1 MQAPGRAAANRR
13 RTRRIA
19 PAPHA
24 GVGREQLSLLLL
36 VSMLAVVLNGCSG
49 VPMLPAREKKTEMR
63 VLFAGSL
70 ILPFDDLEHAF
81 EEQHPNVDVLMEG
94 HGSIQCIRQ
103 VTELER
109 LADVIAVA
117 DYSLIPLLM
126 YETSDP
132 ETGDPYADWTLE
144 FATNELGLAYTD
156 GSAYAGEINADNW
169 YQILSRPDLVFGI
182 SDPRFDACG
191 YRAMMLGQL
200 AVAHY
205 GEPDLFNDLFSDRFT
220 QRVEVQYDNQAQHDD
235 SDTIL
240 IPEVLRPR
248 NDGGLVMR
256 GSSVQLLGILESGDL
271 DYGFEYLSVSRQ
283 RDLNFLALPEEINL
297 SSEAHQDNYSRA
309 RVKLAY
315 QRFASVNPEFEGK
328 TIHYGLTIPSNAPHP
343 DLAVELIQFLLGPDG
358 QRIMAENHHPMI
370 LPPIVDDEEAL
381 PPGLMP

>member
-1 MQAPGRAAANRR
+1 MNRKK
-13 RTRRIA
+13 
-19 PAPHA
+19 
-24 GVGREQLSLLLL
+24 LSLLLL
-36 VSMLAVVLNGCSG
+36 VSLLAVVLTGCSG
-49 VPMLPAREKKTEMR
+49 GVPVLPAHEKKREMR

-81 EEQHPNVDVLMEG
+81 EEQHPDVDVLMEG

-109 LADVIAVA
+109 VADVIAVA

-132 ETGDPYADWTLE
+132 ETGEPYADWTLQ
-144 FATNELGLAYTD
+144 FATNELGLAFTD
-156 GSAYAGEINADNW
+156 GSAYGEEINADNW
-169 YQILSRPDLVFGI
+169 YRILSRPDLVFGI

-191 YRAMMLGQL
+191 YRAMMLAQL

-205 GEPDLFNDLFSDRFT
+205 DEPDLFSNLFSARFT
-220 QRVEVQYDNQAQHDD
+220 RRVEVQHGQQDRHHDF
-235 SDTIL
+235 DTIL
-240 IPEVLRPR
+240 IPEVLRPE
-248 NDGGLVMR
+248 NESGLVMR
-256 GSSVQLLGILESGDL
+256 GSSVQLLGVLESGDL

-283 RDLNFLALPEEINL
+283 RDLNFLALPEQINL
-297 SSEAHQDNYSRA
+297 SSEAHQENYSRA

-358 QRIMAENHHPMI
+358 QRIMADNHHPMI
-370 LPPIVDDEEAL
+370 LPPVTDDEEAL
-381 PPGLMP
+381 PWGLRP